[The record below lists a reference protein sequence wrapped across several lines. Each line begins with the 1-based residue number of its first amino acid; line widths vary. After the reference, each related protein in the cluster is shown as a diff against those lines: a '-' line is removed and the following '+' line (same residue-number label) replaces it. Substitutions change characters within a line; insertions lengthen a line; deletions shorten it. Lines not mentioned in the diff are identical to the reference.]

1 MTHSCWVVSGGSPSA
16 FLSPS
21 ASAAPAT
28 GRVERK
34 ARLLPSGEKS
44 GLRTVSLPRV
54 SWKDSAE
61 ARRVSQRFETRPS
74 SSSLS
79 PPLPIPPLTQAAS
92 VASGEIVQPVASSA
106 NTRSSTVQ
114 GSVAG
119 CGRAAARPG
128 PAATRKRTAASAQA
142 APGLAA
148 RLIAPSGLPLPVDDL
163 HAVGIVGLEDE
174 AAVAVLAQPAG
185 DVLVAEEQLLVGLL
199 GRGDEEGERHLVL
212 RPLVVEVLVDDPR
225 ARRRRPAQHLDRR
238 RAGLVERAAG
248 VLAVPAL
255 QPGQ

>member
-1 MTHSCWVVSGGSPSA
+1 
-16 FLSPS
+16 
-21 ASAAPAT
+21 
-28 GRVERK
+28 
-34 ARLLPSGEKS
+34 
-44 GLRTVSLPRV
+44 
-54 SWKDSAE
+54 
-61 ARRVSQRFETRPS
+61 
-74 SSSLS
+74 
-79 PPLPIPPLTQAAS
+79 
-92 VASGEIVQPVASSA
+92 VASSA

-148 RLIAPSGLPLPVDDL
+148 RLIAPSGLHLPVDDL

-255 QPGQ
+255 QPGQRQHFAVEAAGALEALGPDHHPKLSDLHSLSPLLPTTPVPEKDTSSILGAPVSKRRVTTVVA